1 MYVLLITLI
10 VVSDVSAGQI
20 GGGCSGTPGQQG
32 SCSSNVA
39 VCMTTGQGMT
49 CCESLFVCS
58 PFIFSSFF
66 FFFFTLFLLPSACMS
81 ACVYLF
87 VSHLPFVCVSVN
99 PSAPFSTIL
108 LCPVLF
114 HYLSVP
120 VCPLSRFY
128 FKILL
133 LVFFGF
139 FFSSPVPPLCL
150 PSIHLAPFQSM
161 CLSSFLLPMS

>member
-10 VVSDVSAGQI
+10 VVSDVTAGQI
-20 GGGCSGTPGQQG
+20 GGGCSGTSGQQG

-66 FFFFTLFLLPSACMS
+66 FFLFYSLLVAVRLHVCLR
-81 ACVYLF
+81 VFLF

-128 FKILL
+128 FKIMLL
-133 LVFFGF
+133 FVL